1 VNTKCAQVLL
11 ANITNTKADLPQM
24 PQPHLH
30 HWLGAELQKLSGP
43 WQGFAQEL
51 KALPYQFAGVHAHSR
66 DVAIRPSK
74 ASHKSLVDG
83 IGAGNEKS
91 CQNGA
96 TQFTLR
102 AVRRI
107 GSSRKI
113 RRALRWYAKQ
123 KKTGVV
129 SRLC

>member
-1 VNTKCAQVLL
+1 VNTKCVQVLL

-66 DVAIRPSK
+66 DVAVRPSK

-83 IGAGNEKS
+83 LAPVMKS
-91 CQNGA
+91 RVKTAQLSLHFGPFA
-96 TQFTLR
+96 ALDQVEESER
-102 AVRRI
+102 ARGEAR
-107 GSSRKI
+107 
-113 RRALRWYAKQ
+113 
-123 KKTGVV
+123 T
-129 SRLC
+129 